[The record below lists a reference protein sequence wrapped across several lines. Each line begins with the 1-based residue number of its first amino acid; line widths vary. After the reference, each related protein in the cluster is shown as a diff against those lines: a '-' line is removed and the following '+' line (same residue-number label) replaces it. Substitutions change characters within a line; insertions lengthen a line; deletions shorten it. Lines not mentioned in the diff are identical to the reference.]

1 MWKCLEC
8 ETMNHDDQTACVVCG
23 GGKPAERDLDAD
35 NMSGFAAG
43 QGTEPQSTA
52 QIASES
58 KPNGKK
64 AFFLAVLVFIPIV
77 WLQTD
82 NAGSPFATIM
92 FYAIACGIVFG
103 LTKLKWENYSEKTQ
117 KILPVLKS
125 LLFLFAS
132 TAIFIAAQ
140 VIDIYLLWGIF

>member
-23 GGKPAERDLDAD
+23 EVKPAERDLDAD

-43 QGTEPQSTA
+43 QGTGPQSTA
-52 QIASES
+52 QIVSES

-77 WLQTD
+77 WLQTST
-82 NAGSPFATIM
+82 AGSLLSTPV

-103 LTKLKWENYSEKTQ
+103 LTKLKWDNYSEKTQ
-117 KILPVLKS
+117 KMLPVLKS

-132 TAIFIAAQ
+132 TAIFVAAQ
-140 VIDIYLLWGIF
+140 LMCIFLFW